1 MRRLIVGIGIG
12 VFLVAC
18 TAEAPL
24 PTAIASMASAQG
36 TPPATMSTPRRSE
49 PSAIISNRQFAE
61 PPATTST
68 QRLSEPHACPTPLNL
83 NADRDYAATIE
94 DLVADSDAIVIGVL
108 KPRSV
113 VDSMSS
119 DEEFH
124 HLAQDFLV
132 EEVLVGSVKVSET
145 ILVLRSIRAEDACPI
160 VEFDARPLQ
169 SVTGTC
175 SSCDWRRTS
184 T

>member
-1 MRRLIVGIGIG
+1 M
-12 VFLVAC
+12 
-18 TAEAPL
+18 
-24 PTAIASMASAQG
+24 
-36 TPPATMSTPRRSE
+36 
-49 PSAIISNRQFAE
+49 
-61 PPATTST
+61 
-68 QRLSEPHACPTPLNL
+68 NL

-119 DEEFH
+119 DDEFH

-145 ILVLRSIRAEDACPI
+145 IPVLRSIRAEDVCPI

-169 SVTGTC
+169 VGDRYLFFLRLEKDIYV
-175 SSCDWRRTS
+175 SSGGPQGQYSLDDGVLDAMTDRMPVVEEFDGKTVDAARQMIRAS
-184 T
+184 ERP